1 MQARSALF
9 DLYGDH
15 LRSRDGEAPVAA
27 LIRLLAPLDIAGP
40 AVRTAISR
48 MVREGWLAPRKLAS
62 GPGYQLTPRAVQR
75 LDDAANR
82 IYRGANRDWDGRW
95 HLLVLDPV
103 PSRSARGRLRGALG
117 FLGYAPLGGLGSGGG
132 TWIAPRPSAE
142 VEALLAAENAHAERF
157 VADDTGDSVALMR
170 RAWDVDG
177 IADAYRRWLS
187 DARKLVADSPG
198 GAGVDPVDDMTA
210 YAARSR
216 LVHEWRKFLFSD
228 PGLPRR
234 LLPDDWP
241 GDGAA
246 AFFDAEASRLAVAA
260 NRFVDS
266 CLEEAGS
273 KGASR

>member
-15 LRSRDGEAPVAA
+15 LRSRGGAAPVAA
-27 LIRLLAPLDIAGP
+27 LIRLLAALDIAGP

-48 MVREGWLAPRKLAS
+48 MVREGWLAPHRLES
-62 GPGYQLTPRAVQR
+62 GPGYQLTPPAVHR

-82 IYRGANRDWDGRW
+82 IYHGATRDWDGRW

-103 PSRSARGRLRGALG
+103 PSRSARGRLRAALG
-117 FLGYAPLGGLGSGGG
+117 FLGYAPLGGIGSGGG

-142 VEALLAAENAHAERF
+142 VDSLLAAENAHAERF
-157 VADDTGDSVALMR
+157 VATDAGGTDDSAALMR

-177 IADAYRRWLS
+177 TADAYRRWLT
-187 DARKLVADSPG
+187 DAQKLVADYPL
-198 GAGVDPVDDMTA
+198 DDDQAA

-228 PGLPRR
+228 PGLPRQ

-246 AFFDAEASRLAVAA
+246 AFFDAEATRLAPAA
-260 NRFVDS
+260 NRFVDH
-266 CLEEAGS
+266 CLAESTS
-273 KGASR
+273 KGTHG